1 MGPSTETTELFRL
14 VTDAPMLR
22 VHNTDDTR
30 DKTPAQ
36 PSWKMGDLDEAGFT
50 AALDASNLGL
60 AIKLGGK
67 AGLIDIEGDGPGAEL
82 EWRDLTGGMVV
93 PQTAGWESRRGVHQL
108 FRLTPE
114 TRRIVGEG
122 IIKPGDLEFRLG
134 SEKSYDLYSIIPS
147 EGDDRKW
154 INGPEISTLPLE
166 LAKRISR
173 LRVSS
178 SQPSEG
184 QGVDDRTPDPDSPG
198 SLFNEQVT
206 WSELLLADGWTHAG
220 SRQEGTIDWR
230 RPPYGEPTK
239 QDISA
244 DTGYCGDKL
253 YVWTTSVPGLE
264 ALGTYSKFAYFA
276 YTQHGGDFSSA
287 ARDLVTQGY
296 VPAYADPFD
305 DLETTECDI
314 EEDIV
319 EDLKKVPLE
328 LLQFPGFVADASKW
342 HGQRHFQ
349 KDYRAGAIAAISY
362 QALLASR
369 RVRMADNTRA
379 NLFTM
384 MIGPSTCGK
393 TSAVHSMDDIMVAA
407 GYDGHRVEDFK
418 SHQAMQ
424 DLVGEMPTF
433 LSVQEEAQ
441 NMLMTMGD
449 KRDKIGQGIT
459 RELKK
464 LATAAKSIY
473 RGRSGLTKDGGK
485 GISVDQPHVNLL
497 WTGITNQVWANLTT
511 DQMDDGFVGRFTI
524 YEIEKEDLNDNPFD
538 DDLLFTKLV
547 AHARNWT
554 MVRPPHADAPM
565 AAEEESP
572 TIGTVQ
578 PYVLHRTP
586 EAEKLAQAFKLS
598 CHEKSQ
604 RADKANDPAAS
615 AWGRMSEQACRY
627 ELIIA
632 ASASHKLEDIM
643 AEQTQRAIDLVL
655 AMNTVKTSRMAE
667 RPIASNQ
674 FTDNC
679 SRLTELV
686 KKFAGKKSG
695 RAPYSLVLN
704 RFRLSARVMDEI
716 LFNLEEQEVLF
727 TDRVFDRYGST
738 VKHHK
743 SFICLWKNRGE
754 ATKRIPKRKV

>member
-93 PQTAGWESRRGVHQL
+93 PQTAGWESRRGIHQL

-147 EGDDRKW
+147 EGDGRKW
-154 INGPEISTLPLE
+154 VSGPEISTLPLE

-178 SQPSEG
+178 KECSEG

-305 DLETTECDI
+305 DLEVAEEHDAAADCD
-314 EEDIV
+314 V
-319 EDLKKVPLE
+319 KVGSIPTE
-328 LLQFPGFVADASKW
+328 LLLFPGFVEKFARYHAERSRMYDL
-342 HGQRHFQ
+342 
-349 KDYRAGAIAAISY
+349 RAGAVAGIMLQSWMMG
-362 QALLASR
+362 QKVKLC
-369 RVRMADNTRA
+369 DGTRP
-379 NLFTM
+379 NLFAMYLT
-384 MIGPSTCGK
+384 PSGFGK
-393 TSAVHSMDDIMVAA
+393 TSAIDTVKDVLDATGIR
-407 GYDGHRVEDFK
+407 DNLFTRFK
-418 SHQAMQ
+418 SWQAMEEN
-424 DLVGEMPTF
+424 LEASPNMMV
-433 LSVQEEAQ
+433 VQEEVQDFLRNMTSGRNPAQ
-441 NMLMTMGD
+441 A
-449 KRDKIGQGIT
+449 
-459 RELKK
+459 EFASFLKEM
-464 LATAAKSIY
+464 ATASKTSY
-473 RGRSGLTKDGGK
+473 KCRSARKDDGGS
-485 GISVDQPHVNLL
+485 GSLIDQPHVAVLM
-497 WTGITNQVWANLTT
+497 TGITKHVWEAFTPTLLEDGTLGRFWMVETDLLPKINTNRRENTGLLEEIKQHIARWVHFSTDAEDAPEALEEGQVTQGKIIAVDVDREPEATKLADEYLVKCMVNTQECADKDSVGGAAWSRASEMACRFELLLAGSAAPIGASVTKEMTKHALTLADISLKQKIHLMVNQTEADPVFEQLCRKVLGYLSTKSTKGVTKVMHRDLYRGCRMKAVEMNQVLLHLYMRREIYT
-511 DQMDDGFVGRFTI
+511 DATI
-524 YEIEKEDLNDNPFD
+524 HVDC
-538 DDLLFTKLV
+538 TKLNT
-547 AHARNWT
+547 R
-554 MVRPPHADAPM
+554 
-565 AAEEESP
+565 
-572 TIGTVQ
+572 GT
-578 PYVLHRTP
+578 
-586 EAEKLAQAFKLS
+586 
-598 CHEKSQ
+598 
-604 RADKANDPAAS
+604 
-615 AWGRMSEQACRY
+615 
-627 ELIIA
+627 
-632 ASASHKLEDIM
+632 
-643 AEQTQRAIDLVL
+643 
-655 AMNTVKTSRMAE
+655 
-667 RPIASNQ
+667 
-674 FTDNC
+674 
-679 SRLTELV
+679 
-686 KKFAGKKSG
+686 FA
-695 RAPYSLVLN
+695 
-704 RFRLSARVMDEI
+704 
-716 LFNLEEQEVLF
+716 
-727 TDRVFDRYGST
+727 
-738 VKHHK
+738 
-743 SFICLWKNRGE
+743 CLWKY
-754 ATKRIPKRKV
+754 RKEHALAKKS